1 MGYTLSKD
9 ENAKKYDSLTDALKG
24 AVAEWEYRHG
34 IHEVHGPDIPVYDWV
49 GREIGRVGYIGNA
62 IDGVFTDKDGNPYVG
77 YVYRDKTGSYKM
89 SAAGKIGD
97 ALDETDV
104 SKLRVRKL
112 TPRECMRLMGYN
124 DDEIDRLMDAKT
136 VKTAKNGKVTEKPTY
151 SNSAIYRFAGNSV
164 VVDCFAA
171 ILGVIVDDMDGKTPQ
186 KSMDEWMA

>member
-49 GREIGRVGYIGNA
+49 GREIGRVGYMGDVA
-62 IDGVFTDKDGNPYVG
+62 DGVFTDKDGKPYVG
-77 YVYRDKTGSYKM
+77 YVYRDKSGSYKM
-89 SAAGKIGD
+89 SKTGEIGD

-124 DDEIDRLMDAKT
+124 DEEINRLMDAKT
-136 VKTAKNGKVTEKPTY
+136 VKTAKNGKFTEKPTY

>member
-77 YVYRDKTGSYKM
+77 YVYRDKSGSYKM
-89 SAAGKIGD
+89 SNAGKIGD

-104 SKLRVRKL
+104 SRLRVRKL

-124 DDEIDRLMDAKT
+124 DEEINRLMDAKT
-136 VKTAKNGKVTEKPTY
+136 VKTAKNGKVTEKPIY

>member
-1 MGYTLSKD
+1 MEYTLSKD
-9 ENAKKYDSLTDALKG
+9 KNAKRYGDLTEALKG
-24 AVAEWEYRHG
+24 AVAEWEYRHS
-34 IHEVHGPDIPVYDWV
+34 IHEVHGPDIPVYDGIGHEV
-49 GREIGRVGYIGNA
+49 GQVGYIGNA
-62 IDGVFTDKDGNPYVG
+62 MDGVFTDKDGNPYVG

-89 SAAGKIGD
+89 SDAGEIGD
-97 ALDETDV
+97 VLDETDV

-124 DDEIDRLMDAKT
+124 DDEIDRLMDART

-186 KSMDEWMA
+186 KSMDEWIA

>member
-1 MGYTLSKD
+1 MGYTLSKE

-24 AVAEWEYRHG
+24 AVAEWEYRHSTQG
-34 IHEVHGPDIPVYDWV
+34 THGPDIPIYDGIGHEV
-49 GREIGRVGYIGNA
+49 GHVGHIEDATN
-62 IDGVFTDKDGNPYVG
+62 GVITDKDGNPYVG

-89 SAAGKIGD
+89 SNAGEIGD
-97 ALDETDV
+97 VLDETDV

-124 DDEIDRLMDAKT
+124 DEEIDRLMDAKT
-136 VKTAKNGKVTEKPTY
+136 VKTAKSGKVTEKPTY

-186 KSMDEWMA
+186 KSMDEWMV

>member
-1 MGYTLSKD
+1 MEYTLSKN
-9 ENAKKYDSLTDALKG
+9 ENAKKYESLTDALKG